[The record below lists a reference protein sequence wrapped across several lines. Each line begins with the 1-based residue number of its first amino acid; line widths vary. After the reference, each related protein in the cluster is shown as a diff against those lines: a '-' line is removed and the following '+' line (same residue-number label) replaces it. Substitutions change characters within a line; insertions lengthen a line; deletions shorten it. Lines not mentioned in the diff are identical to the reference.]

1 MTPEHSA
8 RSAERDAREPLAAR
22 VTPDLRPGER
32 PVLGDIPWC
41 YGQDRVTAMP
51 VEWGDA
57 NRIVDLVRFMAEN
70 DRAT

>member
-1 MTPEHSA
+1 
-8 RSAERDAREPLAAR
+8 LAAR
-22 VTPDLRPGER
+22 VTPHLRPGER

-57 NRIVDLVRFMAEN
+57 NRIVDLVRFMAEK